1 MTTSS
6 SLGAGWLEIYIQ
18 GLKNIYQTHLV
29 ELAGNQGW
37 ESFAWNVF
45 GWFQKLSAKLF
56 LLARGSCIESLG
68 I

>member
-1 MTTSS
+1 MARDLYSGVEKYLPDT
-6 SLGAGWLEIYIQ
+6 
-18 GLKNIYQTHLV
+18 LV